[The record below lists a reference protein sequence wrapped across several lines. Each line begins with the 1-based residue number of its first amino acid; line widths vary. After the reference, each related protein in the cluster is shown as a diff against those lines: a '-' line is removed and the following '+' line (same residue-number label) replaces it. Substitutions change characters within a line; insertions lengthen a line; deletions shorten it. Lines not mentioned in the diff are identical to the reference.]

1 MSQAAVHF
9 RKVADKLKAE
19 GFLDPKVL
27 SVDIN
32 TLLYQVPGGMLS
44 NLINQLKQANAPTSS
59 TTSWRRSRVCAR
71 TSAIRRWSPRPAR
84 SSARRP

>member
-1 MSQAAVHF
+1 MATLAGTQYDTGLDLKLLTDTSKHF
-9 RKVADKLKAE
+9 TTVADRLKKD

-44 NLINQLKQANAPTSS
+44 NLINQLKQANAPIS
-59 TTSWRRSRVCAR
+59 
-71 TSAIRRWSPRPAR
+71 
-84 SSARRP
+84 